1 MGTDRACILVVDDDS
16 AVREALKFALETE
29 GFRVEAYAGGR
40 QLLDSKTLAQ
50 ARCLVLDCQM
60 PDMDGFAVMA
70 ELSAR
75 NIPLPVILIT
85 APVTVAI
92 QRRASK
98 AGVFNLLEKPLL
110 DGVLAV
116 NVHRAASLSRLQ

>member
-40 QLLDSKTLAQ
+40 QLLDSKALAQ

-85 APVTVAI
+85 APVTAVI
-92 QRRASK
+92 QERASK

-110 DGVLAV
+110 GGVLAD
-116 NVHRAASLSRLQ
+116 NVHQAAGMPGLQ